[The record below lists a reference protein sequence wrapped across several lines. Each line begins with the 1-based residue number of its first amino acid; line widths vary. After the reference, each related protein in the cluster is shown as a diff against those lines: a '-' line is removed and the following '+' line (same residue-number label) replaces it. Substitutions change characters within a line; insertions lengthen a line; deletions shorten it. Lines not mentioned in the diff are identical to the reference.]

1 MNILICSDGFPA
13 VVISLQKYLPSD
25 DIIPS
30 AIHDLPLHLPSADVI
45 IPAMHHVGPEVMDAT
60 QARLINQFGIGLEGV
75 DIDAATDRGIYV
87 ANVPGSLATGNAI
100 SVAELAIFLML
111 ALARKYPQARACLQA
126 GVWGQPQGMSLRGK
140 TVGILG
146 MGTIGKA
153 LARRLQPFE
162 VTLLGIK
169 RDPTTGID
177 HDLDLDFLG
186 GPSDLPSVL
195 RRSDFLILALP
206 LTPET
211 RSIIGSNEFEQMK
224 SGAYIINVGRGAVI
238 DHDALVDAL
247 ASGHIA
253 GAGLDVFWQEPV
265 DPSDAIFDYNVIAT
279 PHVAGVTDT
288 SYDEIAKGLADN
300 VERIRSGLTP
310 VNCVNLSG
318 ISG

>member
-1 MNILICSDGFPA
+1 M
-13 VVISLQKYLPSD
+13 
-25 DIIPS
+25 
-30 AIHDLPLHLPSADVI
+30 
-45 IPAMHHVGPEVMDAT
+45 
-60 QARLINQFGIGLEGV
+60 
-75 DIDAATDRGIYV
+75 
-87 ANVPGSLATGNAI
+87 
-100 SVAELAIFLML
+100 
-111 ALARKYPQARACLQA
+111 
-126 GVWGQPQGMSLRGK
+126 
-140 TVGILG
+140 
-146 MGTIGKA
+146 
-153 LARRLQPFE
+153 
-162 VTLLGIK
+162 GIK

-195 RRSDFLILALP
+195 RRSDFLVLALP

-211 RSIIGSNEFEQMK
+211 RSIIGRNEFEQMK
-224 SGAYIINVGRGAVI
+224 SGSYIVNVGRGAVI

-300 VERIRSGLTP
+300 VERIRSGLPRLSTASTSLTSPVKAPTP
-310 VNCVNLSG
+310 RLSTHFQSWCSGVGRAAAPPPSARSRSDPVPRNTAFSDSGSGMLSLSG
-318 ISG
+318 ISLFQLLNSCDQDGPETVRQWSAVQMLGSTSPAAWTRGSCSSRTGASPLLPLVPSDP

>member
-30 AIHDLPLHLPSADVI
+30 AIHDLPRHLPSADVI
-45 IPAMHHVGPEVMDAT
+45 IPAMHRVGPEVMDAT
-60 QARLINQFGIGLEGV
+60 RARLINQFGIGLEGV

-111 ALARKYPQARACLQA
+111 ALARKYPQAHACLQA

-153 LARRLQPFE
+153 LARRLKPFE

-169 RDPTTGID
+169 RDPTSGID
-177 HDLDLDFLG
+177 QDLKLDFLWAAPPIYPVSSPVPTSSSS
-186 GPSDLPSVL
+186 PSLSPP
-195 RRSDFLILALP
+195 RPAP
-206 LTPET
+206 L
-211 RSIIGSNEFEQMK
+211 S
-224 SGAYIINVGRGAVI
+224 
-238 DHDALVDAL
+238 
-247 ASGHIA
+247 A
-253 GAGLDVFWQEPV
+253 G
-265 DPSDAIFDYNVIAT
+265 
-279 PHVAGVTDT
+279 T
-288 SYDEIAKGLADN
+288 S
-300 VERIRSGLTP
+300 
-310 VNCVNLSG
+310 LSR
-318 ISG
+318 

>member
-1 MNILICSDGFPA
+1 M
-13 VVISLQKYLPSD
+13 
-25 DIIPS
+25 
-30 AIHDLPLHLPSADVI
+30 
-45 IPAMHHVGPEVMDAT
+45 
-60 QARLINQFGIGLEGV
+60 
-75 DIDAATDRGIYV
+75 
-87 ANVPGSLATGNAI
+87 
-100 SVAELAIFLML
+100 
-111 ALARKYPQARACLQA
+111 
-126 GVWGQPQGMSLRGK
+126 
-140 TVGILG
+140 
-146 MGTIGKA
+146 
-153 LARRLQPFE
+153 
-162 VTLLGIK
+162 GIK

-177 HDLDLDFLG
+177 HDLKLDFLG

-195 RRSDFLILALP
+195 SRSDFLILALP

-211 RSIIGSNEFEQMK
+211 RSIIGRNEFEQMK

-247 ASGHIA
+247 ASGHVA

-300 VERIRSGLTP
+300 VERIRSGFRRI
-310 VNCVNLSG
+310 NCVNLSD